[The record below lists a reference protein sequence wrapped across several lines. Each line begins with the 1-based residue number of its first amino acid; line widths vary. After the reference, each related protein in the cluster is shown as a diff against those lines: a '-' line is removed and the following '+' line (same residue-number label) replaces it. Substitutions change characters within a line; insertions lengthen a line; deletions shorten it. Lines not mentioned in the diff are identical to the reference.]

1 MDQMTKTLERFD
13 ERSDT
18 RDWICVILIV
28 FIGSSLGCLFVLIR
42 EVLGM
47 KM

>member
-1 MDQMTKTLERFD
+1 MSKSLECFD
-13 ERSDT
+13 DSMRSET
-18 RDWICVILIV
+18 RDWACVLLIV